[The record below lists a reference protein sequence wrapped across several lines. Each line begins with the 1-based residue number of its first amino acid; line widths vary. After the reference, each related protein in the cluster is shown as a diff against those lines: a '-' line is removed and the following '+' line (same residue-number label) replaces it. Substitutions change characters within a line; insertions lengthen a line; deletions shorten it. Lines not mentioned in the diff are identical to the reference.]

1 MANKLQ
7 NKLDAI
13 LEDKNTNLLP
23 ENLKAG
29 VTCLGVEGVM
39 QAGINTSDA
48 TATSVDIVYGK
59 TAYVNGEKVE
69 GSVQE
74 RTADTVSTLAANE
87 VVDVSNS
94 GVVYAKTTSYDIPVL
109 FRANTPIDV
118 EIPSGELAT
127 AIGLTADKL
136 TKGNAILGIEGTAEA
151 GTTGEAPRA
160 DYIVKGKVVNGVTG
174 INYGFTPPECPS
186 TLSVFG
192 KADSTTG
199 MPETI
204 TLTGYTP
211 ISWQGN
217 SVTVEKTITEVFDEC
232 RYVAGTILV
241 AAGDPMNWTEVPPE
255 GVYTISLNL
264 LFKQT
269 PFGQLDYSNNYL
281 MIEGYQMDMQK
292 DTYYSLTVMKTYYDT
307 TLEQV
312 KTDYMEQFLASYDSD
327 YSMIYTFWDP
337 ESAFTQGHQLEEN
350 EVAYS
355 NYTPDELYSY

>member
-1 MANKLQ
+1 MANELQ
-7 NKLDAI
+7 IKLDAI
-13 LEDKNTNLLP
+13 LEDKNTNLKP

-29 VTCLGVEGVM
+29 VTCLGVEGVLTE
-39 QAGINTSDA
+39 APTGTDELVA
-48 TATSVDIVYGK
+48 T
-59 TAYVNGEKVE
+59 E
-69 GSVQE
+69 GVL
-74 RTADTVSTLAANE
+74 VSKELKNNDE
-87 VVDVSNS
+87 
-94 GVVYAKTTSYDIPVL
+94 DIPVL
-109 FRANTPIDV
+109 STSAVF
-118 EIPSGELAT
+118 SYGEPTVVNAGGKFTTQISQATIASLA
-127 AIGLTADKL
+127 GVTADKIVS
-136 TKGNAILGIEGTAEA
+136 GNTILGIEGTAEG
-151 GTTGEAPRA
+151 GTTGETPRA

-174 INYGFTPPECPS
+174 TNYGFTPPECPS

-217 SVTVEKTITEVFDEC
+217 SVTVEKTITEVFNEC
-232 RYVAGTILV
+232 RYVAGTILIT
-241 AAGDPMNWTEVPPE
+241 AGDPMNWTEEPPE
-255 GVYTISLNL
+255 GVYTISLSL

-292 DTYYSLTVMKTYYDT
+292 DTYYSLSVMKTYYDT

-312 KTDYMEQFLASYDSD
+312 KTDYMEQFLASYDTD

-337 ESAFTQGHQLEEN
+337 ESEFMQGHQLEEN

-355 NYTPDELYSY
+355 NYTSDELYNY